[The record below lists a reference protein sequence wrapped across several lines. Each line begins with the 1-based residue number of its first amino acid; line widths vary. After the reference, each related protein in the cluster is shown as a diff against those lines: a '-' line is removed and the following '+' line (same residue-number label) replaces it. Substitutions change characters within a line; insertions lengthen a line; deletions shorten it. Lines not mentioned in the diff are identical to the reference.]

1 MKTKIFMDILNNS
14 FLYNTESQFFINSNN
29 TSLDLGNEIKTPKK
43 KQIKIKKFNSHI
55 KIWNNS
61 KLNNSKSRKSFNLNN
76 ISQKE
81 NKNKWFE
88 DIILKVQ
95 NQFLP
100 QLSKIQDDYIKEL
113 DNIYIENFNKIEE
126 INYKYNSDNNEY
138 NNESENNLNEQNE
151 NNEMINIKNDL
162 FEEVESEFI
171 IKKNSTLLKYNENIS
186 QLKECIKKEI
196 NKLANEIK
204 EELIILHCNDNNDKN
219 INKRGSCK
227 NFNRKKKI

>member
-1 MKTKIFMDILNNS
+1 MDILNNS

-151 NNEMINIKNDL
+151 NNEIINIKNDL

>member
-1 MKTKIFMDILNNS
+1 MKTKIMDILNNS

-151 NNEMINIKNDL
+151 NNEIINIKNDL

>member
-151 NNEMINIKNDL
+151 NNEIINIKNDL

>member
-151 NNEMINIKNDL
+151 NNEIINIKNDL

-227 NFNRKKKI
+227 NFNKKKKI

>member
-1 MKTKIFMDILNNS
+1 MKTKIMDILNNS

-151 NNEMINIKNDL
+151 NNEIINIKND
-162 FEEVESEFI
+162 
-171 IKKNSTLLKYNENIS
+171 
-186 QLKECIKKEI
+186 
-196 NKLANEIK
+196 
-204 EELIILHCNDNNDKN
+204 
-219 INKRGSCK
+219 
-227 NFNRKKKI
+227 